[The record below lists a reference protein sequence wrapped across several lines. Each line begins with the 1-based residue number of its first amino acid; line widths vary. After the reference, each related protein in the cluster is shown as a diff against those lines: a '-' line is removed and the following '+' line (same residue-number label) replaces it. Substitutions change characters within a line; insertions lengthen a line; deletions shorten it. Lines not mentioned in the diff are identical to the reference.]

1 MLPCSDQSQQLLF
14 TSSSKKIWCYD
25 RLNKNVFPSLLRL
38 RYKSSATCI
47 SITSPYSASEYA
59 HSIKLYIHT
68 IPSPLPKHV
77 SLFISSVFVPSV
89 SFRKWKHRHN
99 GMKAEEKRRFM
110 LCPRY
115 TESRRDRNKF
125 IAFDSSAELLL
136 YSHSM
141 FQNWTI
147 LYCHRGHDDRQKS
160 STKYTVE
167 IGYNVMKGRGYFV
180 SLYMSAGLT

>member
-1 MLPCSDQSQQLLF
+1 
-14 TSSSKKIWCYD
+14 
-25 RLNKNVFPSLLRL
+25 
-38 RYKSSATCI
+38 
-47 SITSPYSASEYA
+47 
-59 HSIKLYIHT
+59 
-68 IPSPLPKHV
+68 
-77 SLFISSVFVPSV
+77 
-89 SFRKWKHRHN
+89 
-99 GMKAEEKRRFM
+99 M

-160 STKYTVE
+160 FTKYTVE